1 MLATL
6 GAIQETVLF
15 YKADRDRPRARRMIT
30 EMNPIQQ
37 GLDDGFGLG
46 TYAPK
51 RWDRCYNCS
60 PRMSRLTSENAE
72 ILTEISETCARL
84 IEVPRPQGTVNEGRR
99 NRED

>member
-60 PRMSRLTSENAE
+60 PRDVT
-72 ILTEISETCARL
+72 TD
-84 IEVPRPQGTVNEGRR
+84 Q
-99 NRED
+99 RECRDTNGNLGNLR